1 MMEMIFKKALH
12 DETKIKRLEE
22 NIEALINQLATLD
35 NDLTLS
41 KSDIQL
47 YLMKLLKNSDP
58 ANRQILRTYKIHHSY
73 L

>member
-1 MMEMIFKKALH
+1 MEHILEKALH
-12 DETKIKRLEE
+12 DEAKVKRLEE

-35 NDLTLS
+35 DDLTVS

-47 YLMKLLKNSDP
+47 YLMKLLENSDP
-58 ANRQILRTYKIHHSY
+58 ANCQILRTYRIHNSY